1 MSRAKGDVRLS
12 NDWKSY
18 YTKHFERERYTLPSP
33 SDIHQMPD
41 SDTINKKID
50 EILPGAI
57 TQCKD
62 AIDQHFLACIA
73 AVEERTRNP
82 PALSEEIMW
91 QIMTKKF
98 ESHYERTMTA
108 MMDNLAR
115 TMLRL
120 QGREPEQR
128 VKHQTAAIETPDEKQ
143 ATTDNK

>member
-1 MSRAKGDVRLS
+1 M
-12 NDWKSY
+12 
-18 YTKHFERERYTLPSP
+18 PSP